1 MTSQAKD
8 FLDPYT
14 AAAENDDLTSQKKI
28 DGLNDIVK
36 ASHFGML
43 TTVAP
48 SGEVHSRCMTPASTE
63 GLVFQFLA
71 NNASYKFDEI
81 KANSNVNLSF
91 IDTST
96 TNWASIAGKATVSRD
111 QATIDKLWSPFI
123 AGYFAN
129 LHDGVH
135 KGDKTDPRVSVISV
149 IPHEIRYWVSTST
162 SVGRAMEHAKG
173 SITGKLTAPG
183 EIRTITSDELQLV
196 YGLNKK

>member
-1 MTSQAKD
+1 VSHVETRNT
-8 FLDPYT
+8 DPP
-14 AAAENDDLTSQKKI
+14 L
-28 DGLNDIVK
+28 
-36 ASHFGML
+36 
-43 TTVAP
+43 
-48 SGEVHSRCMTPASTE
+48 R
-63 GLVFQFLA
+63 LVFRFLA

-129 LHDGVH
+129 LNDGVH

-149 IPHEIRYWVSTST
+149 VPNEIRYWVSTST
-162 SVGRAMEHAKG
+162 SLGRAMEHAKG
-173 SITGKLTAPG
+173 AVTGKLTAPG
-183 EIRTITSDELQLV
+183 EIRTITSDEVRITVQFLDFAYSTVPQLQLV